1 MRDNLEIELKL
12 EFAAGAEATAIELT
26 RADRSPCAT
35 SDIVTTYFDTP
46 NLALRDAGF
55 TVRIRSQDG
64 QLVQTVKSQSATTGL
79 FQRREWET
87 SLNDYNLDH
96 GALSEV
102 LGDQVDHRILSHIA
116 PAFGTRF
123 HRIKQKVET
132 EQSCIE
138 RVVDIGEITTGNAVS
153 PITEIELELLYGSKA
168 SIFDLARSMN
178 RALPLRVGFHSKADR
193 GYRLLQRDASH
204 RVPESP
210 AEWTTGRGAIG
221 HLRSSIASAIHEIR
235 TLETE
240 FTDLGNQVTIIRIAE
255 LLKELSQHARS
266 WNVSANSKEGALN
279 ISGEARCFASTLQ
292 ENRSMLTLDTWQFRD
307 FMLRVIELLEFE
319 SE

>member
-12 EFAAGAEATAIELT
+12 EFAAGEEATAIELT
-26 RADRSPCAT
+26 RAVRFPCAT

-46 NLALRDAGF
+46 DLALRDAGF
-55 TVRIRSQDG
+55 AVRIRSQDG
-64 QLVQTVKSQSATTGL
+64 QLVQTVKSPSTSTGL

-87 SLNDYNLDH
+87 PLNDHDLDLW
-96 GALSEV
+96 ALSEV
-102 LGDQVDHRILSHIA
+102 LGDQVDHRILSRIV

-123 HRIKQKVET
+123 HRIKQKIKT

-153 PITEIELELLYGSKA
+153 PITEIELELLSGNKA
-168 SIFDLARSMN
+168 GIFDLARSMN
-178 RALPLRVGFHSKADR
+178 RALPLRVGLHSKAAR

-204 RVPESP
+204 RARERP
-210 AEWTTGRGAIG
+210 AEWSTDRGATG
-221 HLRSSIASAIHEIR
+221 DLRSSIASAIHEIR

-240 FTDLGNQVTIIRIAE
+240 FTDLGDQVTIIRVAE
-255 LLKELSQHARS
+255 LLQELSQYARS
-266 WNVSANSKEGALN
+266 WDVAANSKESALN
-279 ISGEARCFASTLQ
+279 VSGEASGLASTLQ

-307 FMLRVIELLEFE
+307 FMLRVIELLGVE